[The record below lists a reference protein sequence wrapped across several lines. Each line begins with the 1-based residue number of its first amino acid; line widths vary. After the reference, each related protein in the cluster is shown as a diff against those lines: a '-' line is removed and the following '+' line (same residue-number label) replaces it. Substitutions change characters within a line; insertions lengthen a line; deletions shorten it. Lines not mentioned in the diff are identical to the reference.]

1 MHRIQQALA
10 QHAALAR
17 RLNAE
22 YEAASVGV
30 DANGLLQE
38 RDLRR
43 LIILAPEEARTFD
56 SNTHPFLPTLL
67 TPAPP
72 PTPVVSFFVEF
83 LQG

>member
-1 MHRIQQALA
+1 MHRIQRDLA

-30 DANGLLQE
+30 DANGLLEE

-43 LIILAPEEARTFD
+43 LIILADEEVQTF
-56 SNTHPFLPTLL
+56 HPLLPTLFNPHT
-67 TPAPP
+67 TPA
-72 PTPVVSFFVEF
+72 VSFFAEF
-83 LQG
+83 FQG